1 MSPYNLDD
9 AAGRAGVRPE
19 SVARLTQLGI
29 VSPDGQGRFSDADV
43 RTIQVMLSLE
53 RAGMALEGVAAL
65 IRGHEMS
72 LDFIEAAG
80 QYVFA
85 PLSDAT
91 FATLSE
97 RTGIPVEVLLI
108 VREAV
113 GGGQPTPNDRVR
125 EDELAIV
132 PLVELQY
139 GLGFSPRAIERGL
152 RVYGDSLRRVA
163 EAEAEWWRSEI
174 QEPMLT
180 QGKTEDDVGRRA
192 AEISPRLS
200 AASDQ
205 AVMAVYHGQQM
216 HAWSVNIVNGFAR
229 ALESAGL
236 HTREE
241 RPPAMCFLDIS
252 GYTRLTQERG
262 DSAAADLAEGLRRI
276 VQRSAVQH
284 GGRSV
289 KWLGDGVMFYFPD
302 PGAGVVAALAM
313 VEAVTRE
320 GLPQAHVGL
329 HAGPV
334 VFQEGDFYGQTVNIA
349 ARIGDYARPGEVLVS
364 QEVVEASDAVLISFR
379 DIGPV
384 ELKGVAGGVRLYA
397 AESTA
402 SPL

>member
-1 MSPYNLDD
+1 MSPYNIDD

-19 SVARLTQLGI
+19 SITRLTELGI
-29 VSPDGQGRFSDADV
+29 LSPDDHGRFSAADV
-43 RTIQVMLSLE
+43 RTIQVIHSLE

-65 IRGHEMS
+65 VRKGAMS

-80 QYVFA
+80 QHVFA
-85 PLSDAT
+85 PLSDTT
-91 FATLSE
+91 FASLSE
-97 RTGIPVEVLLI
+97 RTGIPVDLLMTL
-108 VREAV
+108 REAV

-125 EDELAIV
+125 EDELAIL
-132 PLVELQY
+132 PLVELQH
-139 GLGFSPRAIERGL
+139 GLGFAARAIERAL
-152 RVYGDSLRRVA
+152 RVYGDSLRRMA
-163 EAEAEWWRSEI
+163 ETEAEWWRSEI
-174 QEPMLT
+174 QEPMLARS
-180 QGKTEDDVGRRA
+180 QTEDDVGRFA

-200 AASDQ
+200 SASDQ
-205 AVMAVYHGQQM
+205 AVMAIYHGQQTL
-216 HAWSVNIVNGFAR
+216 AWSVNIVNGFAR

-241 RPPAMCFLDIS
+241 RLPAMCFLDIT
-252 GYTRLTQERG
+252 GYTRLTQEQG

-276 VQRSAVQH
+276 VQRRAVQH

-313 VEAVTRE
+313 VQAVAR
-320 GLPQAHVGL
+320 GDLPPAHVGL

-364 QEVVEASDAVLISFR
+364 REVVDACDAALVSFR
-379 DIGPV
+379 EIGPV
-384 ELKGVAGGVRLYA
+384 ELKGVAGVVRLYA
-397 AESTA
+397 AEPTA
-402 SPL
+402 APP